1 MNSSVAAISS
11 PDRKRMRKNT
21 TIIAMVI
28 ERRKILSHLREGKV
42 QDGFFLLL
50 HNDLIKIVDILISL
64 CY

>member
-1 MNSSVAAISS
+1 MAAISL
-11 PDRKRMRKNT
+11 PDRKRMRENT

-42 QDGFFLLL
+42 QDVFFLIL
-50 HNDLIKIVDILISL
+50 HNNLIKIVDILISL